1 MKIKEK
7 MYSIAGIITAGI
19 MMSPLASLAAPSN
32 IAKKASEG
40 ISKEAKNTVWWVAG
54 IALVILGLMFA
65 FGGER
70 AKEASKAHSGRL
82 IGGIVIVIFAIPI
95 IMWIKGILN

>member
-7 MYSIAGIITAGI
+7 MYGIAGTITVGI
-19 MMSPLASLAAPSN
+19 MMSPLASLAAPSS
-32 IAKKASEG
+32 IADKASKGISSEAKKF
-40 ISKEAKNTVWWVAG
+40 VWPLAI
-54 IALVILGLMFA
+54 IALIILGLLFA

-95 IMWIKGILN
+95 IMWLKGIFN